1 MEAQFLIGYDLRV
14 AARAR
19 HFTTT
24 KAVHS
29 KDYDK
34 ERDLVFLLLITAIIV
49 HGAGYGDSYFE
60 TQRTNANINQGVF
73 EATKNYFRADDMTS
87 ALEKLFKFDHPAG
100 RGLDQSMIDV
110 QNKLTFQS
118 GGESAKD
125 AISSII
131 QPLFKSGG
139 VFTIHVTS
147 LIESESDQEFQVQVQ
162 PRPLFSELEAV
173 AVYSETETNLFGNV
187 LSTGKLDAEIF
198 AAK

>member
-1 MEAQFLIGYDLRV
+1 M
-14 AARAR
+14 
-19 HFTTT
+19 T
-24 KAVHS
+24 
-29 KDYDK
+29 
-34 ERDLVFLLLITAIIV
+34 LLQL
-49 HGAGYGDSYFE
+49 
-60 TQRTNANINQGVF
+60 
-73 EATKNYFRADDMTS
+73 K
-87 ALEKLFKFDHPAG
+87 KLFKFNHPAG
-100 RGLDQSMIDV
+100 RGLDQSAIDV

-173 AVYSETETNLFGNV
+173 AVYSETETNLFWNV
-187 LSTGKLDAEIF
+187 LSTGILDAEIF